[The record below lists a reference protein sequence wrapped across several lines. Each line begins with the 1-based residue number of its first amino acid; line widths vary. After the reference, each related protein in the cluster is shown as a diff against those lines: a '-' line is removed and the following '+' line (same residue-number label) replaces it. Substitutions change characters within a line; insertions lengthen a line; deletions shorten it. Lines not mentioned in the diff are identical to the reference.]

1 MYPPSITNSYV
12 TITYSS
18 YIDPHFEVR
27 TSEER
32 NYNKRDGFNFLTVN
46 FAFICCNIPAAPVYM

>member
-12 TITYSS
+12 EDREIS
-18 YIDPHFEVR
+18 YIDPHLEVR

-32 NYNKRDGFNFLTVN
+32 NYNKRDDFNFFIVN
-46 FAFICCNIPAAPVYM
+46 FAFICSNIPAAPVYI